1 MHMHIFE
8 GAHHLSHIE
17 WMIRAIIAYIFLII
31 VAKAM
36 GQRSIA
42 QLRFLDVVLVLLLGG
57 NISNALSDEKVG
69 LTGSMI
75 TTFMLVVLHIISSI
89 LMLKWDRWRRFLE
102 PAPVILI
109 HNGSIDFSNLK
120 KARITVEYLFSE
132 LRLQNISD
140 IKTIKLA
147 LWEASGVVSVFQY
160 PEYETV
166 SRLDMKVAGKKS
178 PISFILVKDGKI
190 QKDVLTLLGKTETWA
205 KEELSKKVSI
215 ELIQLATID
224 EMEKINI
231 LLKK

>member
-1 MHMHIFE
+1 M
-8 GAHHLSHIE
+8 
-17 WMIRAIIAYIFLII
+17 
-31 VAKAM
+31 
-36 GQRSIA
+36 
-42 QLRFLDVVLVLLLGG
+42 
-57 NISNALSDEKVG
+57 
-69 LTGSMI
+69 
-75 TTFMLVVLHIISSI
+75 
-89 LMLKWDRWRRFLE
+89 
-102 PAPVILI
+102 
-109 HNGSIDFSNLK
+109 K